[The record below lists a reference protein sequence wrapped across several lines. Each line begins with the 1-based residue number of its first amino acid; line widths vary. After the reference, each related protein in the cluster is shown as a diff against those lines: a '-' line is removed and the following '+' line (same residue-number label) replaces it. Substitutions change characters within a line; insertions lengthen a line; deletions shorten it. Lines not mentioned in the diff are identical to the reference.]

1 MRIFLLFALCLLA
14 SRSFSQAE
22 EYYDDTSDFYTEYHL
37 LDYKE
42 WTETI
47 FEPTEENREWDRLTK
62 VMYNPFVN
70 YTALDSILRW
80 RESKGYAP
88 LLVDLHISD
97 EKMINDMSWTCMD
110 ISKVENDKVTLG
122 RFEDPYPNC
131 ECVPDIINQV
141 LSDSTIHLTG
151 KKEIVFNKYLLTN
164 RIKRI
169 EVYYY
174 QVRRRDAPEE
184 HEEHLLVR
192 IKKRFSLFYMP
203 YYIF

>member
-1 MRIFLLFALCLLA
+1 MKIFLLLTLCLL
-14 SRSFSQAE
+14 SSQLFSQAE
-22 EYYDDTSDFYTEYHL
+22 EYYDDTSDFYAEYHL

-47 FEPTEENREWDRLTK
+47 FEPTDENQEWDVLTK

-70 YTALDSILRW
+70 YSALDSILKW
-80 RESKGYAP
+80 RESKGYIP
-88 LLVDLHISD
+88 LSLDLHISD
-97 EKMINDMSWTCMD
+97 EKMLNNMSWVCMD
-110 ISKVENDKVTLG
+110 ISKIEKDKVTLG
-122 RFEDPYPNC
+122 RFEDPYPEC
-131 ECVPDIINQV
+131 ECVADIVDQI
-141 LSDSTIHLTG
+141 LSDSTIYVTG
-151 KKEIVFNKYLLTN
+151 KKEIVFNTYLLTN

-174 QVRRRDAPEE
+174 QVVRRDTPEE

-192 IKKRFSLFYMP
+192 IKKRFSLFYIP